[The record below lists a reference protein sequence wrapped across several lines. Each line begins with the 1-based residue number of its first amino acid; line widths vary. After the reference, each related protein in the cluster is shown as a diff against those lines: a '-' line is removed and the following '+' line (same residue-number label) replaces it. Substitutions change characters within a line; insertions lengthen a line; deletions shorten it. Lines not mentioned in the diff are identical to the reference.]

1 MQTAKVIQD
10 SDRDLVRFILEKDI
24 ITNAFLLE
32 RLTPWLDRRM
42 SSNELR
48 TDVFVAEDS
57 ESLVYLGTNLVPLL
71 SPKADPRAFIELVDS
86 TKRRFASIVGDRYS
100 VDLLWGVLAPY
111 FEPPR
116 VFRKSQPLMTLTQRK
131 MVKADARVR
140 QSEPTDL
147 PLLFPACVAM
157 FEEEI
162 GISPTLN
169 DGGISYRSRL
179 AELIVQQRSFVRFE
193 QGELIFKA
201 EIGVLTPQV
210 AQIQGVWTRPDLRGM
225 GIGTS
230 GIAAV
235 IDLILLRTPTVSL
248 YVNDFNTPA
257 LKAYQKVGF
266 HQHSEMAS
274 ILF

>member
-10 SDRDLVRFILEKDI
+10 SDRDLVRHILEKDI

-32 RLTPWLDRRM
+32 RFTPWLDGRI
-42 SSNELR
+42 SCSELR

-57 ESLVYLGTNLVPLL
+57 ESLIYLGTNLVPVLG
-71 SPKADPRAFIELVDS
+71 PKADPRAFTELIDS
-86 TKRRFASIVGDRYS
+86 TKRRFASVVGDRYS
-100 VDLLWGVLAPY
+100 VDLLWSVLSPY
-111 FEPPR
+111 FESPR
-116 VFRKSQPLMTLTQRK
+116 LFRNSQPLMALTQRK

-193 QGELIFKA
+193 HGELIFKA